1 MTTIRTR
8 FAPSPTGMIHLGN
21 IRTALY
27 SWLYARHNNGEF
39 ILRIEDT
46 DLERS
51 TQEATDKILESME
64 WLGLN
69 YDEGPI
75 YQTDR
80 LDHYREIAE
89 QMIDKGLAYRCYCTK
104 ERIDALRE
112 EQLAKK
118 EKPRYDGCCRE
129 KNLPARNEPYV
140 IRFKNPTDGIVEFTD
155 QVQGHLIFQN
165 SELDDLIL
173 IRSDRYPTY
182 NFSVVID
189 DHEMR
194 ITHVV
199 RGADHINNT
208 PRQINLFKALGATP
222 PVFAHLPLILGNDGK
237 LLSKRHGAVN
247 VMQYKEEGFLPEAML
262 NYLIRLGWS
271 HGDQE
276 IFSREEMIQFF
287 DIADV
292 NKAAAAFDINKLLW
306 LNRHYIKTLNL
317 NYIAE
322 QLSKQMQKIGLD
334 INNGPELT
342 QIVLAQRERS
352 ETLQEMAG
360 KSRVYYEDEISYADD
375 ASKHLNTETAPI
387 LKNLLE
393 KFIILQDWNEPALHE
408 IIHQVA
414 TELNIK
420 LGKVAQPLRVALTGG
435 TFSPPIDVTLKL
447 VGKKRTLQRLEK
459 AILLAFKTYENK
471 A

>member
-1 MTTIRTR
+1 MTTVRTR

-21 IRTALY
+21 IRTAIY
-27 SWLYARHNNGEF
+27 AWLYARHNNGQF
-39 ILRIEDT
+39 VLRIEDT

-51 TQEATDKILESME
+51 TQAATDMILESMD

-75 YQTDR
+75 YQTHR

-89 QMIDKGLAYRCYCTK
+89 KMIEHGLAYRCYCSK
-104 ERIDALRE
+104 ERIEKLRE
-112 EQLAKK
+112 EQMINK

-129 KNLPARNEPYV
+129 KNLPTRDEPYV
-140 IRFKNPTDGIVEFTD
+140 IRFKNPTEGAVEFVD
-155 QVQGHLIFQN
+155 QVQGRLSFQN
-165 SELDDLIL
+165 SELDDLVI

-189 DHEMR
+189 DNEMR
-194 ITHVV
+194 ITHVI

-247 VMQYKEEGFLPEAML
+247 VMQYRDEGFLPEAMI

-276 IFSREEMIQFF
+276 IFSRQEMIDLF
-287 DIADV
+287 DIKDV

-306 LNRHYIKTLNL
+306 LNRHYIKTLDPV
-317 NYIAE
+317 YIAQYLAI
-322 QLSKQMQKIGLD
+322 QLTKL
-334 INNGPELT
+334 NVNPTNGPDLT
-342 QIVLAQRERS
+342 QIVLAQRERC
-352 ETLQEMAG
+352 ETMQEMAA
-360 KSRVYYEDEISYADD
+360 KSRIYYEDEYTFAED
-375 ASKHLNTETAPI
+375 AKKHLNLEIVPVLNALREQFIQLDDWTET
-387 LKNLLE
+387 K
-393 KFIILQDWNEPALHE
+393 LHE
-408 IIHQVA
+408 VINAVA
-414 TELNIK
+414 EQFGLK

-447 VGKKRTLQRLEK
+447 VGKKRTLDRLVK
-459 AILLAFKTYENK
+459 AILFIA
-471 A
+471 